1 MSALWRTVGSMPK
14 LLRVAL
20 LLVVC
25 LFLANGAVLTLTRES
40 TGPVEKVVGWIL
52 AGLLVLVAAK
62 SIRIVR
68 APTTR

>member
-1 MSALWRTVGSMPK
+1 MPK

-20 LLVVC
+20 LLAVC
-25 LFLANGAVLTLTRES
+25 LFLANGAVLTLTRDS
-40 TGPVEKVVGWIL
+40 TGPVEKVLGWIL

-62 SIRIVR
+62 LIRIVR